1 MSPGQP
7 GKFAQACF
15 VGRAS
20 GDKERWKHGA
30 AQGGEAA
37 VQRVVRG
44 SGTVWQVRILPDA
57 TGAAW
62 VLANFGD
69 VRYSTAIRLEPN
81 LLRQEYGVLEVFSLQ
96 PPQRSL
102 YEQENFDEIEGP
114 QEDAELWF
122 SKNKYNCTLKT

>member
-44 SGTVWQVRILPDA
+44 SVVLQICTHPSWMGKALVNDFIIWVETQVVHALADEANRLIL
-57 TGAAW
+57 GCGR
-62 VLANFGD
+62 GD
-69 VRYSTAIRLEPN
+69 EWA
-81 LLRQEYGVLEVFSLQ
+81 
-96 PPQRSL
+96 
-102 YEQENFDEIEGP
+102 EG
-114 QEDAELWF
+114 D
-122 SKNKYNCTLKT
+122 S

>member
-44 SGTVWQVRILPDA
+44 SENKPKQADLPPNVIGRCVNNCAAYLKENAPHHRLTPA
-57 TGAAW
+57 TQPFKDDN
-62 VLANFGD
+62 VL
-69 VRYSTAIRLEPN
+69 
-81 LLRQEYGVLEVFSLQ
+81 
-96 PPQRSL
+96 
-102 YEQENFDEIEGP
+102 
-114 QEDAELWF
+114 
-122 SKNKYNCTLKT
+122 

>member
-81 LLRQEYGVLEVFSLQ
+81 LLRQEYGVLEVFSLFVVWTEWGERLATRTISTCVQ
-96 PPQRSL
+96 S
-102 YEQENFDEIEGP
+102 EGSV
-114 QEDAELWF
+114 F
-122 SKNKYNCTLKT
+122 C

>member
-44 SGTVWQVRILPDA
+44 SGLAYHSALVLTPARD
-57 TGAAW
+57 TGA
-62 VLANFGD
+62 
-69 VRYSTAIRLEPN
+69 
-81 LLRQEYGVLEVFSLQ
+81 
-96 PPQRSL
+96 PPPTH
-102 YEQENFDEIEGP
+102 FIPFPG
-114 QEDAELWF
+114 F
-122 SKNKYNCTLKT
+122 TVTLTWGACDGLT

>member
-44 SGTVWQVRILPDA
+44 SGAGTIGFLWGGYRALCHY
-57 TGAAW
+57 TG
-62 VLANFGD
+62 VLA
-69 VRYSTAIRLEPN
+69 LKL
-81 LLRQEYGVLEVFSLQ
+81 LLRERTDCCGKEPDL
-96 PPQRSL
+96 
-102 YEQENFDEIEGP
+102 
-114 QEDAELWF
+114 
-122 SKNKYNCTLKT
+122 

>member
-44 SGTVWQVRILPDA
+44 SEAEVNRSGDDITQSEER
-57 TGAAW
+57 
-62 VLANFGD
+62 FG
-69 VRYSTAIRLEPN
+69 
-81 LLRQEYGVLEVFSLQ
+81 LLLDYVTHKMKIPSG
-96 PPQRSL
+96 
-102 YEQENFDEIEGP
+102 EN
-114 QEDAELWF
+114 Q
-122 SKNKYNCTLKT
+122 

>member
-37 VQRVVRG
+37 VQRVVHG

-81 LLRQEYGVLEVFSLQ
+81 LLRQEYGVLEVGCFALSQEAHQDTAIGGPLQ
-96 PPQRSL
+96 IRVS
-102 YEQENFDEIEGP
+102 
-114 QEDAELWF
+114 A
-122 SKNKYNCTLKT
+122 